1 MDKKIEKNTKKQ
13 LFLIEN
19 ENHSRTFCFIDDAV
33 EMLVKL
39 AFSNK
44 KNIIVN
50 VGNSKPEV
58 KIKDLIHIIF
68 KIMGVKKYKL
78 RSKKSNNFSP
88 KRRAPDMRK
97 FIKIFGYTS
106 KVTLVEGINK
116 TLLWYKKNYL

>member
-1 MDKKIEKNTKKQ
+1 
-13 LFLIEN
+13 
-19 ENHSRTFCFIDDAV
+19 
-33 EMLVKL
+33 
-39 AFSNK
+39 
-44 KNIIVN
+44 
-50 VGNSKPEV
+50 
-58 KIKDLIHIIF
+58 
-68 KIMGVKKYKL
+68 MGVKKYKL